1 MYNYLSQIFY
11 KYFENFYFFKINFY
25 KKFKNFFF
33 NLNYKFYHN
42 FIYTKLFIWKNI
54 FEINFWNNKNKNKKK
69 FKSILN
75 FNKSLKTDVSFFK
88 QFNKFFSFTNIV
100 KNNFLIF
107 FLFNNVSNVFSLFLL
122 NYLKTN
128 FNFNKLSIY
137 FLNIYKRTLGEGFFY
152 LRGLFFIFFIDA
164 AITDDEPLWE
174 PIEWSLVQ
182 TWLLFIFIFAWIAE
196 NLITSRYGSYTGRD
210 KRVWFAWY
218 KSFWLIDLCYAISYG
233 LAALFVIIPFYFE
246 LTYTVS
252 FIFSWW
258 NWYTR
263 VFFFKFI
270 SIFTIIILIAH
281 LLQLNIRWLNWK
293 KLIIFVLLINFF
305 IAYLLYTHFIMT
317 FFGYFTDPLWYQK
330 TRFVDYIQLSHEPL
344 KWGWGPAKRDHFTYH
359 KVTTSFWYKNDGPF
373 AGAFLMIHIFFFL
386 TIFFLYI
393 YWVTLL
399 RRIYTTKEVT
409 YTFTIFCISSL
420 KQFYYFFFLL
430 YLLIFMSFIVCYWR
444 FPIEFLWIINSNS
457 WFVNFFFI
465 IKDYFFLLL
474 NIFC

>member
-1 MYNYLSQIFY
+1 MHKILTKFFYLLYENYFFTKVLLFKKFKSLFLSLDYLFLYKMFNYSHIIWEKIF
-11 KYFENFYFFKINFY
+11 KINFWINRKKKKNFNKRTALNFYFFNDFKFNKLASLIKNNFIIFLFYNNVNKTLINLFLNFI
-25 KKFKNFFF
+25 KTNLTFSLFFKNFY
-33 NLNYKFYHN
+33 LY
-42 FIYTKLFIWKNI
+42 
-54 FEINFWNNKNKNKKK
+54 
-69 FKSILN
+69 
-75 FNKSLKTDVSFFK
+75 
-88 QFNKFFSFTNIV
+88 IV
-100 KNNFLIF
+100 DQ
-107 FLFNNVSNVFSLFLL
+107 
-122 NYLKTN
+122 
-128 FNFNKLSIY
+128 
-137 FLNIYKRTLGEGFFY
+137 YKRTFGEGYYY
-152 LRGLFFIFFIDA
+152 LRGLFIIFFIDA

-210 KRVWFAWY
+210 KRVWLAWY
-218 KSFWLIDLCYAISYG
+218 KSFWLIDLFYAISYG
-233 LAALFVIIPFYFE
+233 LAALFVIVPFYFE
-246 LTYTVS
+246 LTYSIS
-252 FIFSWW
+252 FIFNWW

-270 SIFTIIILIAH
+270 SIFTVIVLIAH

-293 KLIIFVLLINFF
+293 KLIFFILIINFF
-305 IAYLLYTHFIMT
+305 LVYLLFTHFIMT

-359 KVTTSFWYKNDGPF
+359 KVTTVFWFKNDGPF
-373 AGAFLMIHIFFFL
+373 AGAFLTMHIFFFL

-399 RRIYTTKEVT
+399 RRVYTTEEVT

-430 YLLIFMSFIVCYWR
+430 YIFIFMSFFVFYWR
-444 FPIEFLWIINSNS
+444 FPIEFLWLVNSSS
-457 WFVNFFFI
+457 WFWNFFVIMQDYFFFI
-465 IKDYFFLLL
+465 IS
-474 NIFC
+474 IF